1 MVQDRAMCNAEIRN
15 VSHINLLRNR
25 VLFFSCQN
33 QFLEGR
39 VLNAGHLLPVSD
51 SLDSLSC

>member
-1 MVQDRAMCNAEIRN
+1 MVQDRAVCNAEIRN
-15 VSHINLLRNR
+15 VSHMNLLRNR